1 MNTINNKKTSVARSM
16 AIALSLVAIITFMS
30 ACGGGSSD
38 SGEEES
44 KSADVETIQA
54 SLTDDLTAMSVDPSE
69 VTVKSGTDVVVEVT
83 NDGTVVHNFAVD
95 ENNKTADLKPFALG
109 TLEVGEVTEDTV
121 LFCTIPGHREQGME
135 MNIKVEG

>member
-16 AIALSLVAIITFMS
+16 AIALSLVAIITIMA
-30 ACGGGSSD
+30 ACGGSSD

-44 KSADVETIQA
+44 KGSDVETIQA
-54 SLTDDLTAMSVDPSE
+54 SLTDDVTSMSIDPSE

-83 NDGTVVHNFAVD
+83 NDGTVVHNLAVD
-95 ENNKTADLKPFALG
+95 EKNKTADLDQFTSG

>member
-1 MNTINNKKTSVARSM
+1 M
-16 AIALSLVAIITFMS
+16 ALSLVAIVTFMS

-69 VTVKSGTDVVVEVT
+69 VTVKSGTEVVVDVT
-83 NDGTVVHNFAVD
+83 NDGTVIHNFAVD
-95 ENNKTADLKPFALG
+95 ENNKTADLDPFSLG
-109 TLEVGEVTEDTV
+109 TLEVGKVTEDTV
-121 LFCTIPGHREQGME
+121 LYCTIAGHREQGME
-135 MNIKVEG
+135 MTIKVEG